1 MYVLQRN
8 GDVFEMRQE
17 PLMAEGVTRSGFLF
31 NSYSGAPR
39 ANRRE
44 TWESFIRTGKIVD
57 DSLPRPIAASWMR
70 CRDLGVDPLLPK
82 CAEFTPMS
90 QINTQA
96 EIYAE
101 LAAGVERQVYEQIKE
116 KGLLMTVSEAN
127 GRLLRTCGNKDVL
140 LQADQL
146 YFGPGAVWSERSVG
160 TNAISLALS
169 DGMPAQVMGEEHFC
183 SSHQAW
189 GCSAAPIF
197 TPFGQLWGCFDISG
211 PTSADHR
218 QALWLAVGA
227 AREIERLLL
236 NASLSSM
243 ENKSRTLL
251 STLFSSMPIGVLM
264 VDESGIITY
273 ANAQAERLLGFS
285 GDVRGGRAEAFFD
298 YTLYARQQAEKGGQ
312 PEGVPLRCL
321 TNSSLTACAMPFMTG
336 RSEARYTLVTLQA
349 GVEARPAPIA
359 PVPHVPRRE
368 GTRPFGD
375 IVYRSEKMSRTVEQ
389 ARHMAKSPAAVL
401 LLGETG
407 TGKELF
413 ARAIHKASRCS
424 DGPFVAVNCGAL
436 PRELIQSELFGY
448 ERGAFTGAVEK
459 GRPGKFELADK
470 GTLFL
475 DEISEMPL
483 EMQVNLLR
491 PLEDRCVTRVGGKQ
505 SRMVDFRLVTATNR
519 NLDELMASGA
529 FREDLFYRIH
539 VLALEIPPLRERRED
554 IAVIAEYHCKRLCR
568 TYGHPFGGFSAE
580 ALRVME
586 DYDWPGN
593 VRQLVHSVE
602 FAVNMAQGG
611 CILPAHLP
619 AHLQSCAGGTNAASG
634 QPDGQAVAA
643 LPGMTDFNLDNQEA
657 KVIRC
662 ALKHYNGNMLQAAK
676 ALGIGRNTLYAKLRK
691 IDPEA

>member
-17 PLMAEGVTRSGFLF
+17 PLMAEGVNRSGFLF
-31 NSYSGAPR
+31 NSYCGTRR
-39 ANRRE
+39 ANRRQ

-57 DSLPRPIAASWMR
+57 DTLPQPIAASWVR

-90 QINTQA
+90 QIRTQA
-96 EIYAE
+96 EVYAE
-101 LAAGVERQVYEQIKE
+101 LAAGVERQVYEQIKD

-169 DGMPAQVMGEEHFC
+169 DGIPAQVMGEEHFC
-183 SSHQAW
+183 NSHQAW

-211 PTSADHR
+211 PTQADHS
-218 QALWLAVGA
+218 QALWLAIGA

-236 NASLSSM
+236 NASLSNM
-243 ENKSRTLL
+243 ENKSRALL
-251 STLFSSMPIGVLM
+251 NTLFSSMPIGVLM
-264 VDESGIITY
+264 VDESGVITY
-273 ANAQAERLLGFS
+273 INTQAEHLLGFN
-285 GDVRGGRAEAFFD
+285 GDVRGRRAEAFFD
-298 YTLYARQQAEKGGQ
+298 YGLFARQQAENSCQ
-312 PEGVPLRCL
+312 AEGVPLRCL
-321 TNSSLTACAMPFMTG
+321 TNPSLTACVMPFMTG
-336 RSEARYTLVTLQA
+336 RSDARYALVTLQA
-349 GVEARPAPIA
+349 AAEARPVPAAPA
-359 PVPHVPRRE
+359 PHVARRE
-368 GTRPFGD
+368 GVRPFGD
-375 IVYRSEKMSRTVEQ
+375 IIYRSEKMQRTVDQ
-389 ARHMAKSPAAVL
+389 ARHMAQSPAAVL

-413 ARAIHKASRCS
+413 ARAIHNASRRA

-491 PLEDRCVTRVGGKQ
+491 PLEDHCVTRVGGKQ
-505 SRMVDFRLVTATNR
+505 TKEVDFRLITATNR
-519 NLDELMASGA
+519 NLDELLATGA

-554 IAVIAEYHCKRLCR
+554 IVIIAEYHCKRLCR

-580 ALRVME
+580 ALRVLE

-619 AHLQSCAGGTNAASG
+619 VHLQPALAGGDDSCAQKSAEAM
-634 QPDGQAVAA
+634 AA
-643 LPGMTDFNLDNQEA
+643 LPGMTDFNLDSQEA
-657 KVIRC
+657 RVIRS
-662 ALKHYNGNMLQAAK
+662 ALEHYKGNMLQAAK

-691 IDPEA
+691 IMP

>member
-1 MYVLQRN
+1 L
-8 GDVFEMRQE
+8 
-17 PLMAEGVTRSGFLF
+17 ATSG
-31 NSYSGAPR
+31 
-39 ANRRE
+39 
-44 TWESFIRTGKIVD
+44 
-57 DSLPRPIAASWMR
+57 
-70 CRDLGVDPLLPK
+70 
-82 CAEFTPMS
+82 
-90 QINTQA
+90 
-96 EIYAE
+96 
-101 LAAGVERQVYEQIKE
+101 
-116 KGLLMTVSEAN
+116 
-127 GRLLRTCGNKDVL
+127 
-140 LQADQL
+140 
-146 YFGPGAVWSERSVG
+146 
-160 TNAISLALS
+160 
-169 DGMPAQVMGEEHFC
+169 
-183 SSHQAW
+183 
-189 GCSAAPIF
+189 
-197 TPFGQLWGCFDISG
+197 
-211 PTSADHR
+211 
-218 QALWLAVGA
+218 
-227 AREIERLLL
+227 
-236 NASLSSM
+236 
-243 ENKSRTLL
+243 
-251 STLFSSMPIGVLM
+251 
-264 VDESGIITY
+264 
-273 ANAQAERLLGFS
+273 
-285 GDVRGGRAEAFFD
+285 
-298 YTLYARQQAEKGGQ
+298 
-312 PEGVPLRCL
+312 
-321 TNSSLTACAMPFMTG
+321 
-336 RSEARYTLVTLQA
+336 
-349 GVEARPAPIA
+349 
-359 PVPHVPRRE
+359 
-368 GTRPFGD
+368 
-375 IVYRSEKMSRTVEQ
+375 
-389 ARHMAKSPAAVL
+389 
-401 LLGETG
+401 
-407 TGKELF
+407 
-413 ARAIHKASRCS
+413 
-424 DGPFVAVNCGAL
+424 
-436 PRELIQSELFGY
+436 
-448 ERGAFTGAVEK
+448 GAFTGAVEK

-634 QPDGQAVAA
+634 QLDGQAVAA